1 MTYARRVDGNHA
13 SMKGHFERL
22 GCAVHDASRA
32 GGGFPDLVVSLHK
45 QTVLVE
51 IKDPTKPKAD
61 QQLTPDQVKFHREWK
76 GVIYEARTLDDVIAI
91 VGEMKRVMKMFQ

>member
-13 SMKGHFERL
+13 ELKGYFEKL

-32 GGGFPDLVVSLHK
+32 GGGFPDLVVSLHR

-51 IKDPTKPKAD
+51 VKNPTKPKAD
-61 QQLTPDQVKFHREWK
+61 QELTPEQTRFHREWK
-76 GVIYEARTLDDVIAI
+76 GLIYQARTLDDVIAI
-91 VGEMKRVMKMFQ
+91 VAELKKNMRMYA